1 MIPII
6 FSFCSLAFL
15 LICLSYLIA
24 FLVSPRKLKV
34 PLVLFLA
41 IGVFFAA
48 FLLFVPTNIVKFSG
62 SNLSVLKTVFVSVYN
77 TIALFTANSDYAAI
91 YEYTTSIENPVV
103 LNFYRVLGSIVYV
116 TAPGLTFGIVL
127 SFFRNARAK
136 IVYALS
142 FNRKI
147 YVFSELNL
155 KTILLAEDIRSK
167 EKRVAIAFTGVGNDF
182 KNENEDLFERADVI
196 KSIMFKEPLSSL
208 SFKHHAKGKKI
219 TIFVFNENDDESIV
233 LFDSAYNA
241 LKNNPNASIYFR
253 SNSSQGKLVFNH
265 NDEHQVKTFRINYD
279 ILFIYHYLK
288 EQGTKLFDNAKYDEK
303 LKRKVISVLIFGLG
317 RYGKQLLKALCWYCQ
332 MDGYYLKITGID
344 KDPNILSKLSS
355 EAPELFDEHNK
366 KDVFGDAQYDI
377 TIYQGVAN
385 HTLEFDNILKGLK
398 DITVAFAC
406 TGEDE
411 RNVDAAMNM
420 RMNFER
426 IDTHPIIYATVS
438 GDRAELFNNATNFR
452 GVAYNIDYL
461 GDYKTSYS
469 IDTIMNTGLE
479 AKALELHC
487 RYKKEEEFWK
497 YEYNYRSSLATAI
510 HLEAKLHCKIP
521 GAGEELESLDEL
533 VRNKLEALE
542 HRRWNAFMR
551 GEGYIHTPDQDK
563 VKTSLGKMHY
573 DLVSYDELSE
583 EDKRKDSLVT
593 TKRAGK

>member
-182 KNENEDLFERADVI
+182 KNENEELFERADVI

-521 GAGEELESLDEL
+521 GAGEELESLDES

>member
-182 KNENEDLFERADVI
+182 KN
-196 KSIMFKEPLSSL
+196 
-208 SFKHHAKGKKI
+208 
-219 TIFVFNENDDESIV
+219 
-233 LFDSAYNA
+233 
-241 LKNNPNASIYFR
+241 
-253 SNSSQGKLVFNH
+253 
-265 NDEHQVKTFRINYD
+265 
-279 ILFIYHYLK
+279 
-288 EQGTKLFDNAKYDEK
+288 
-303 LKRKVISVLIFGLG
+303 
-317 RYGKQLLKALCWYCQ
+317 
-332 MDGYYLKITGID
+332 
-344 KDPNILSKLSS
+344 
-355 EAPELFDEHNK
+355 
-366 KDVFGDAQYDI
+366 
-377 TIYQGVAN
+377 
-385 HTLEFDNILKGLK
+385 
-398 DITVAFAC
+398 
-406 TGEDE
+406 
-411 RNVDAAMNM
+411 
-420 RMNFER
+420 
-426 IDTHPIIYATVS
+426 
-438 GDRAELFNNATNFR
+438 
-452 GVAYNIDYL
+452 
-461 GDYKTSYS
+461 
-469 IDTIMNTGLE
+469 
-479 AKALELHC
+479 
-487 RYKKEEEFWK
+487 
-497 YEYNYRSSLATAI
+497 
-510 HLEAKLHCKIP
+510 
-521 GAGEELESLDEL
+521 
-533 VRNKLEALE
+533 
-542 HRRWNAFMR
+542 
-551 GEGYIHTPDQDK
+551 
-563 VKTSLGKMHY
+563 
-573 DLVSYDELSE
+573 
-583 EDKRKDSLVT
+583 
-593 TKRAGK
+593 

>member
-155 KTILLAEDIRSK
+155 KTILLAVDIRSQ

-182 KNENEDLFERADVI
+182 KTENEDLFERADVI

-521 GAGEELESLDEL
+521 GAGEELESLDES